1 MLTYMNIRD
10 EENRSGRV
18 LMCLMCLKMS
28 YMLSGRSKDL
38 GSRIV
43 ILRLLVLSID
53 K

>member
-1 MLTYMNIRD
+1 MNIYD
-10 EENRSGRV
+10 EENWSSRALIG
-18 LMCLMCLKMS
+18 MS

-38 GSRIV
+38 GSNIV